1 MKLKTFTITI
11 VILAAIAL
19 ALALGLA
26 LGRKQG
32 GAEIEQKLSPLVD
45 LAFPKPPDE
54 IKNFSGTITKIYG
67 AIINLEIVDPD
78 DYLPRTDGTP
88 HIKEIRLASISSATE
103 IMLVDYTK
111 PDNRGNPTI
120 TPLELSDLKVG
131 DTITVR
137 SDQNIRDAEKFDVTR
152 VELVRY

>member
-1 MKLKTFTITI
+1 MRLKTFTITI
-11 VILAAIAL
+11 VVLAALAL

-32 GAEIEQKLSPLVD
+32 GAKVEQKLSPLVD
-45 LAFPKPPDE
+45 LAFPKPSDE

-78 DYLPRTDGTP
+78 DYLPHTDGTP
-88 HIKEIRLASISSATE
+88 YIKEIRLASISSATQ
-103 IMLVDYTK
+103 ITLVDYTK

-120 TPLELSDLKVG
+120 TSIELSNLKTG
-131 DTITVR
+131 DTITVQ
-137 SDQNIRDAEKFDVTR
+137 SDENIRDAKKFDVTR
-152 VELVRY
+152 VELIRY